1 MNLHWLVLSVQTQS
15 FRWRKIRV
23 TPVPIPNTEVKP
35 DTTDDSCLVTDC
47 ENRLLPD
54 LFGILAQLGEHLP
67 YKQEVTGSIP
77 VGPTIKIH
85 AGVAQLVEQLTC
97 NQ

>member
-47 ENRLLPD
+47 ENRLLPE
-54 LFGILAQLGEHLP
+54 LYSLIAQWWSNRLL
-67 YKQEVTGSIP
+67 TGR
-77 VGPTIKIH
+77 
-85 AGVAQLVEQLTC
+85 L
-97 NQ
+97 